1 MSGERQGFFARWSQR
16 KAEQSSAANNVPRGG
31 AEADASGVS
40 SAEQVRQASG
50 VAAVGQPLQRASVPV
65 VGSLATPGDGVT
77 LADARQPPA
86 LNEGAGDAEGHVK
99 QPPPTLDDVAAL
111 TPDSD
116 FSAFVGRDVAPAIK
130 NAAMKKLFAD
140 PHFNVMDGLDIYID
154 DYSIP
159 SPLSA
164 QDLKKMVAAQFVK
177 LVEEEPPPSAAG
189 AASSQ
194 GAALA
199 TSPEV
204 VGSPAVGMSERP
216 ADGVAPEAD
225 AAPVVPMP
233 VVQVAAAERLAEAG
247 SNQAAAPPAPTSS
260 PENPLP

>member
-31 AEADASGVS
+31 AEVDASGVP
-40 SAEQVRQASG
+40 SAEQVRLASG
-50 VAAVGQPLQRASVPV
+50 VAAVGQPLQRGSVPV
-65 VGSLATPGDGVT
+65 AGTLATPDDGVT
-77 LADARQPPA
+77 LADVRQPPS
-86 LNEGAGDAEGHVK
+86 LNEGAGDAEGHAK
-99 QPPPTLDDVAAL
+99 QPPPTLEDVAAL

-116 FSAFVGRDVAPAIK
+116 FSAFVGRGVAPAIK

-159 SPLSA
+159 SPLSE

-177 LVEEEPPPSAAG
+177 LVEEEPPPLPEQAMALPAAG
-189 AASSQ
+189 TDPS
-194 GAALA
+194 
-199 TSPEV
+199 
-204 VGSPAVGMSERP
+204 AVGP
-216 ADGVAPEAD
+216 GLPAPEPATH
-225 AAPVVPMP
+225 ATGEPVAET
-233 VVQVAAAERLAEAG
+233 AAAESVAEVG
-247 SNQAAAPPAPTSS
+247 SSQAVAPSAPTSS